1 MEAKDELRLINS
13 AQKGNIAAFEE
24 LVIEHETKI
33 YNIAYRMFHN
43 EEDAKDLSQEVFI
56 KAFENIKKFKK
67 ESRFSTW
74 LYRIATNSCIDE
86 LRRRKDKETYSV
98 DEGIETEG
106 GSIKKEY
113 PDTKHNPEEMI
124 INKEIAHQ
132 IQLAMDQLSEEHKNA
147 IILRDFQGFG
157 YNEIS
162 GILQCSLGTVK
173 SRISRG
179 RMQLKEILVNQEHFE
194 YNKRLK
200 NRKEG
205 K

>member
-1 MEAKDELRLINS
+1 
-13 AQKGNIAAFEE
+13 
-24 LVIEHETKI
+24 
-33 YNIAYRMFHN
+33 
-43 EEDAKDLSQEVFI
+43 
-56 KAFENIKKFKK
+56 
-67 ESRFSTW
+67 
-74 LYRIATNSCIDE
+74 
-86 LRRRKDKETYSV
+86 
-98 DEGIETEG
+98 
-106 GSIKKEY
+106 
-113 PDTKHNPEEMI
+113 MI